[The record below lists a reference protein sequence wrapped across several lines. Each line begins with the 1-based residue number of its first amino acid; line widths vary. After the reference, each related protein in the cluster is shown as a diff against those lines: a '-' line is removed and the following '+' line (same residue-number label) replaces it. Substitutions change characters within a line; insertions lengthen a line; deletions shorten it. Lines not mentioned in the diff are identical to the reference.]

1 VIDDDSDEFGDV
13 ERIIN
18 VPSAGSVNRGHDQ
31 ITIPVINKPR
41 KAKKIDITIPPSFR

>member
-31 ITIPVINKPR
+31 ISQIKERLSSVES
-41 KAKKIDITIPPSFR
+41 AVLAL